1 MKPCVLQTADH
12 RHAGGADK
20 IDSCSGDASADWG
33 VHSGPSAAY
42 ISAACS
48 QIKTMDMARV
58 LLTAPCLSVLF
69 YGWRRVGVWRLR
81 GRLAPPGSSG
91 PRLRWGR
98 APIPPRA
105 GSALPSLAAS
115 GRHRARRARGPA
127 PWAALVRIRYVL
139 PHPRGLC
146 AVWSPPFVSK
156 ISPPSHSAPRSTMVC
171 RGRRWTH
178 SRSAISA
185 ISAFTAVSPSD

>member
-1 MKPCVLQTADH
+1 MLRGKRGSHHNLEAQ
-12 RHAGGADK
+12 
-20 IDSCSGDASADWG
+20 G
-33 VHSGPSAAY
+33 V
-42 ISAACS
+42 
-48 QIKTMDMARV
+48 
-58 LLTAPCLSVLF
+58 
-69 YGWRRVGVWRLR
+69 WRRVGVWRLR

-98 APIPPRA
+98 APFPPRA

-156 ISPPSHSAPRSTMVC
+156 ISPPRSLCTQIHYGLPRAALDPFKIRNLRNLGLHCRVSQRLIRPTVRQSTRRDTNSLSSR
-171 RGRRWTH
+171 RGL
-178 SRSAISA
+178 
-185 ISAFTAVSPSD
+185 